1 MYLTWLITGWLE
13 ESMNNQTISM
23 RTVIKCSKFLHM
35 YDIITQ
41 GNNVS
46 ITYAY
51 SLYFLGIVFIQ
62 PILLDSKYH
71 VYLYVTKKFEF
82 YPKIKGKSS
91 KGFK

>member
-1 MYLTWLITGWLE
+1 M
-13 ESMNNQTISM
+13 
-23 RTVIKCSKFLHM
+23 
-35 YDIITQ
+35 ITQ

-46 ITYAY
+46 IIYAY
-51 SLYFLGIVFIQ
+51 GLYFLGIVFIQ
-62 PILLDSKYH
+62 PICVGQCVMSNKYH